1 MDIKPF
7 LLIGGVS
14 LILNN
19 ITPIPP
25 QPELIPAAV
34 TVYCDEGT
42 TATGTQTRNGICA
55 YSEEYLGATI
65 ILYQRLPD
73 GKVGDILGY
82 FDVED
87 TGGNPGIANGTVV
100 DVWKSV
106 DEMPEFIKLT
116 YENGCQGKVY
126 IQIIPEVSG

>member
-14 LILNN
+14 LVLNN

-25 QPELIPAAV
+25 QPDLVPASV

-42 TATGTQTRNGICA
+42 TVTGTQTRKGICA
-55 YSEEYLGATI
+55 YSEEYLGATV

-73 GKVGDILGY
+73 GSVGDILGY
-82 FDVED
+82 YDVED
-87 TGGNPGIANGTVV
+87 TGGNPGIKNGSVI
-100 DVWKSV
+100 DVWKPV
-106 DEMPEFIKLT
+106 DEMSEFIQLT
-116 YENGCQGKVY
+116 YENDCHGRVY
-126 IQIIPEVSG
+126 IQIIENVKG

>member
-25 QPELIPAAV
+25 QPNLIPGSV

-42 TATGTQTRNGICA
+42 TATGTTTRKGVCA

-73 GKVGDILGY
+73 GSVGDILGY
-82 FDVED
+82 YDVED
-87 TGGNPGIANGTVV
+87 TGSNPGINNGSVV
-100 DVWKSV
+100 DIWKPE
-106 DEMPEFIKLT
+106 DEMMEFINLT
-116 YENGCQGKVY
+116 YENDCHGRVY